1 MAPAGSHKTNL
12 PMPQRTLVV
21 LFTFASV
28 AALAAGDATP
38 ARVSARGDDDSAP
51 GRRRPARAQM
61 ASFRAQPTLSR
72 RAGSPG
78 VPIDRGPIP
87 AYPQVEAGPRQTIA
101 GQCFVVTDGGHVIK
115 LDQVSVS
122 VYPQREFT
130 WYAQEVEARSR
141 ARFERVK
148 AVACPANFAAL
159 SVPEMDRSLAVAAEL
174 QRDLHVVWQAL
185 PPAAAS
191 NRTDAAG
198 HFSVTHNV
206 APPYV
211 VFAAGS
217 RDVGGETEYYRWQ
230 IASSAIGDPRQIE
243 LSNDTLR

>member
-1 MAPAGSHKTNL
+1 
-12 PMPQRTLVV
+12 MPQHPLFV
-21 LFTFASV
+21 LFTLGSV
-28 AALAAGDATP
+28 AAVAASAATP
-38 ARVSARGDDDSAP
+38 ARVSARGEDDSTP
-51 GRRRPARAQM
+51 GRRRPATAQT

-72 RAGSPG
+72 GVGPFS

-87 AYPQVEAGPRQTIA
+87 ASPQAESGPRQTIA
-101 GQCFVVTDGGHVIK
+101 GRCFVVTDGGKVIK

-148 AVACPANFAAL
+148 AVACPPNFAAL
-159 SVPEMDRSLAVAAEL
+159 SLTEMDRSLAAAAAL

-185 PPAAAS
+185 PAAAAS
-191 NRTDAAG
+191 NRTDVAG

-217 RDVGGETEYYRWQ
+217 RDVGGQTEYYRWQ
-230 IASSAIGDPRQIE
+230 IASSAIADPQQME
-243 LSNDTLR
+243 LSNDALR